1 MPPHLSPV
9 LCPGVPGGD
18 AFSLRGLLKD
28 RGFRTGLSVWVRC
41 GLIGVSALKLDSPG
55 PAESGPWRV
64 GAAAFTLPGPSA
76 VPGSPEPSWRTE
88 AAGKPLECPLVLQ
101 LSCPQALPWRNVTG
115 KPFPA
120 MGHTAPTRSG
130 ANGRVP
136 GSWEGGR
143 RWGLPTLLG
152 SPGPC
157 PGPAAVPYSHSVS
170 GLTERA
176 GAHQTPGHLPP
187 PLLTPPPVPLS
198 SRCTVAPRQ
207 PRRVQRD
214 GPGAQTSWAGRR
226 WSCAASLRP
235 TLECLRQVISA

>member
-41 GLIGVSALKLDSPG
+41 GLTGVSALKPDSPG

-101 LSCPQALPWRNVTG
+101 LSCPRALPWRNVTG

-157 PGPAAVPYSHSVS
+157 PRPCCCPLLSLRFRSYRKGRGPPDTWPLTSASPDPTPRSPQQPMHRGAQAAPAGPA
-170 GLTERA
+170 
-176 GAHQTPGHLPP
+176 
-187 PLLTPPPVPLS
+187 
-198 SRCTVAPRQ
+198 
-207 PRRVQRD
+207 
-214 GPGAQTSWAGRR
+214 
-226 WSCAASLRP
+226 
-235 TLECLRQVISA
+235 